1 MAWWDVHR
9 GEEDSRHGQHG
20 CGDVPEVDSSV
31 SAEQTISWAYQSTT
45 LNFTINIA
53 LLPWNVG

>member
-31 SAEQTISWAYQSTT
+31 SADQTITWALSINNII
-45 LNFTINIA
+45 LLVNF
-53 LLPWNVG
+53 LQ

>member
-9 GEEDSRHGQHG
+9 GEEDSGHGQHG

-31 SAEQTISWAYQSTT
+31 SAEQTITWTYQSITS
-45 LNFTINIA
+45 FY
-53 LLPWNVG
+53 